1 MLRRQRPGGG
11 GRHPPPL
18 APTVSNFKPRAQWST
33 LESSMFLNINL
44 PGFYMD
50 QINITKDERERTINI
65 EGQRPL
71 STQTK
76 ARFKEVYR
84 VPESCDMT
92 KLSTSFSHGLLTIEF
107 PLVVESEKAGKVAND
122 KGKAVQKPN
131 LEGNR
136 GSGPDGSSV
145 RRSRLSDKENQVGTS
160 QEKAGPTARKEEPK
174 TYKSVLEG
182 KREVPAANRVK
193 NEQKVKEGDA
203 SPSLG
208 HKEHAKQEKVVE
220 KKELSQM
227 GHQKTVQKLK
237 DEEARGRP
245 TVGGSLKAK
254 VPAHEEKVTERNR
267 DGDFGKK
274 KTEQKVKD
282 EGDTKTPANGG
293 SLGHKVLPK
302 AEKVVERKGHG
313 ETGQKLKEEG
323 KTGLGQ
329 KKEEKHTKPAVGDE
343 AKTIEK
349 EVSALNQAEPELKAK
364 ERVER
369 TARDVNGNVI
379 TKNDEKM
386 VGDKVSRGESQEG
399 GGEKKVEETGLVKET
414 RELKDNPQ
422 VLEPTRVDSGDP
434 VNKESTI
441 GGEDREKM
449 VEKSS
454 GSETVPLLAEGQE
467 TKMDPPAAQGSGLE
481 REESHKD
488 GVSLVNVG
496 VASLVI
502 MVFGAYVFVPLVK
515 MFY

>member
-1 MLRRQRPGGG
+1 MLRRQRPGGGGG

-50 QINITKDERERTINI
+50 QIKITKDERTRTINI

-107 PLVVESEKAGKVAND
+107 PVVVESEKAGKVAND
-122 KGKAVQKPN
+122 KG
-131 LEGNR
+131 NR
-136 GSGPDGSSV
+136 GTGPDGSSV

-193 NEQKVKEGDA
+193 TEQKVKEGES

-220 KKELSQM
+220 KKEFSQM
-227 GHQKTVQKLK
+227 GQQKTVQKLK

-245 TVGGSLKAK
+245 TGGGSLKAK
-254 VPAHEEKVTERNR
+254 VPAHEEKVTERNK
-267 DGDFGKK
+267 DGDYGKK
-274 KTEQKVKD
+274 KTEQKVKE
-282 EGDTKTPANGG
+282 EGDTKTPTNGG

-343 AKTIEK
+343 AKTTEK
-349 EVSALNQAEPELKAK
+349 EISALNQAKPELKTK
-364 ERVER
+364 EER
-369 TARDVNGNVI
+369 ARNVNGNMI

-386 VGDKVSRGESQEG
+386 VGDKVSRGEIQEG

-414 RELKDNPQ
+414 RDLKDNPQ
-422 VLEPTRVDSGDP
+422 VLEPTRVDSGSP
-434 VNKESTI
+434 VNRESTT

-454 GSETVPLLAEGQE
+454 GSETVPLLAEGQKE
-467 TKMDPPAAQGSGLE
+467 TKVDPPAAEGSGLE